1 MIRRTGRLTLS
12 LLLTAIFMS
21 PDRPHA
27 QTAPDRAVDE
37 TKLTQILQKTAD
49 YCRKLENAVLDF
61 VCLEEVKETI
71 NYEVVERETGI
82 GFYRIINRPVNNTFL
97 YEYQLIRNANETEES
112 RTLIERNGKRHHET
126 AAGIGTLRFRF
137 EKIIYGPVDLLRL
150 PNQPRFDY
158 AIVKE
163 EAKPAGREI
172 IIEAVPK
179 PGEQEYLPFGK
190 IWVRESDF
198 AIVKIDYDRRSIRSL
213 YEEGQ
218 EGREKNGQARFELT
232 SEFDVERNGI
242 RFPSRLVFL
251 EADVH
256 KSGQASV
263 RCQAV
268 ITYKDYRFFSVIVD
282 VDYK

>member
-1 MIRRTGRLTLS
+1 MIRRTGRSALS
-12 LLLTAIFMS
+12 LLLTVFVIS
-21 PDRPHA
+21 PAWLQA
-27 QTAPDRAVDE
+27 QTAPGRAVDE
-37 TKLTQILQKTAD
+37 TKLAQILQKTAD

-61 VCLEEVKETI
+61 VCLEEVKETF
-71 NYEVVERETGI
+71 NYEVVERESDR
-82 GFYRIINRPVNNTFL
+82 GFYRVIDRPVDNTFL
-97 YEYQLIRNANETEES
+97 YEYQLIRNANKTEES
-112 RTLIERNGKRHHET
+112 RTLIERNGKRCHEKT
-126 AAGIGTLRFRF
+126 SGVGTLRFLF

-163 EAKPAGREI
+163 EAKPAGREV

-213 YEEGQ
+213 YEESQ
-218 EGREKNGQARFELT
+218 EGWEKNGKARFELT

-268 ITYKDYRFFSVIVD
+268 ITYKDYRFFTVIVN
-282 VDYK
+282 VEYN